1 MFDFGFW
8 EIAIVGIITLI
19 VVGPEKMPSLA
30 RKAGLYFGKLNR
42 FFNKV
47 KSDINEELRMDE
59 IKEQM
64 SMDEEKIIISEVTED
79 IQSSVDSLREENILS
94 DKKTKQP
101 MTDQKHSMEKLPLV
115 QHLIE
120 LRRSL
125 LRSVIAITIFFVVLF
140 PFADEIYNFIADPIV
155 QAIPGSNLI
164 AIGVISPFLTPLKM
178 SLILAIYIAMPY
190 LLYQL
195 WMFVAPALYR
205 HEKRLVLPLVV
216 SSTLLFYAGI
226 VFSFYIVFPVIFGFL
241 AGVGPDS
248 VNFAPDIQY
257 YLDFILKVS
266 FAFGVAFEVPVVTIL
281 LIIFGVTTPQKLK
294 KNRSYIIIGS
304 FVIGMILTPPDVIS
318 QFLIAIP
325 IWLLFEGGLIFSSFF
340 KVRENGK
347 QRDSNSSENDWTSK
361 SHNDMMDKVEQEMN
375 DNVKNNELKK

>member
-1 MFDFGFW
+1 
-8 EIAIVGIITLI
+8 
-19 VVGPEKMPSLA
+19 
-30 RKAGLYFGKLNR
+30 
-42 FFNKV
+42 
-47 KSDINEELRMDE
+47 
-59 IKEQM
+59 
-64 SMDEEKIIISEVTED
+64 
-79 IQSSVDSLREENILS
+79 
-94 DKKTKQP
+94 
-101 MTDQKHSMEKLPLV
+101 MTDQKNSMEKLPLV

-125 LRSVIAITIFFVVLF
+125 LRSVIAIAIFFVVLF
-140 PFADEIYNFIADPIV
+140 PFADEIYNFIAAPIV

-195 WMFVAPALYR
+195 WIFIAPALYR

-216 SSTLLFYAGI
+216 SSTLLFYAGL

-294 KNRSYIIIGS
+294 KNRSYIIVGS

-325 IWLLFEGGLIFSSFF
+325 IWLLFEAGLIFSSFF
-340 KVRENGK
+340 RVRESDK
-347 QRDSNSSENDWTSK
+347 QRSAKSSANDWTSK
-361 SHNDMMDKVEQEMN
+361 SHNDMMDQVEKEMN
-375 DNVKNNELKK
+375 DNVKGNDKMK

>member
-1 MFDFGFW
+1 M
-8 EIAIVGIITLI
+8 A
-19 VVGPEKMPSLA
+19 
-30 RKAGLYFGKLNR
+30 
-42 FFNKV
+42 
-47 KSDINEELRMDE
+47 
-59 IKEQM
+59 
-64 SMDEEKIIISEVTED
+64 
-79 IQSSVDSLREENILS
+79 
-94 DKKTKQP
+94 
-101 MTDQKHSMEKLPLV
+101 DQKNSMEKLPLV

-125 LRSVIAITIFFVVLF
+125 LRSVIAIVVFFVVLF
-140 PFADEIYNFIADPIV
+140 PFADEVYNFIAAPIV

-195 WMFVAPALYR
+195 WMFIAPALYR

-216 SSTLLFYAGI
+216 SSTLLFYAGL

-294 KNRSYIIIGS
+294 KNRSYIIVGS

-325 IWLLFEGGLIFSSFF
+325 IWLLFETGLIFSSFF
-340 KVRENGK
+340 RVRESDK
-347 QRDSNSSENDWTSK
+347 QRSVKSSANDWTSK
-361 SHNDMMDKVEQEMN
+361 SHNDMMDQVEKEMN
-375 DNVKNNELKK
+375 DNVKSNDKIK

>member
-1 MFDFGFW
+1 
-8 EIAIVGIITLI
+8 
-19 VVGPEKMPSLA
+19 MP
-30 RKAGLYFGKLNR
+30 
-42 FFNKV
+42 
-47 KSDINEELRMDE
+47 
-59 IKEQM
+59 
-64 SMDEEKIIISEVTED
+64 
-79 IQSSVDSLREENILS
+79 
-94 DKKTKQP
+94 
-101 MTDQKHSMEKLPLV
+101 DQKHSSEKLPLV

-125 LRSVIAITIFFVVLF
+125 LRSVIAIALFFLILF
-140 PFADEIYNFIADPIV
+140 PFADEIYNFIAAPIV

-178 SLILAIYIAMPY
+178 SLILAIYVAMPY

-205 HEKRLVLPLVV
+205 HEKRLILPLVI
-216 SSTLLFYAGI
+216 SSTLLFYVGL

-241 AGVGPDS
+241 AGVGPES

-304 FVIGMILTPPDVIS
+304 FVLGMILTPPDVIS

-325 IWLLFEGGLIFSSFF
+325 IWLLFEAGLIFSSFF
-340 KVRENGK
+340 RVRDNDK
-347 QRDSNSSENDWTSK
+347 IKNNNPKKSDNDWTSK
-361 SHNDMMDKVEQEMN
+361 SHNERMDNIEKKMNDKVINERE
-375 DNVKNNELKK
+375 KN

>member
-1 MFDFGFW
+1 
-8 EIAIVGIITLI
+8 
-19 VVGPEKMPSLA
+19 
-30 RKAGLYFGKLNR
+30 
-42 FFNKV
+42 
-47 KSDINEELRMDE
+47 
-59 IKEQM
+59 
-64 SMDEEKIIISEVTED
+64 
-79 IQSSVDSLREENILS
+79 
-94 DKKTKQP
+94 
-101 MTDQKHSMEKLPLV
+101 MTDQKNSMEKLPLV

-125 LRSVIAITIFFVVLF
+125 LRSVIAIAIFFVVLF
-140 PFADEIYNFIADPIV
+140 PFADEIYNFIAAPIV

-195 WMFVAPALYR
+195 WMFIAPALYR

-216 SSTLLFYAGI
+216 SSTLLFYAGL

-294 KNRSYIIIGS
+294 KNRSYIIVGS

-325 IWLLFEGGLIFSSFF
+325 IWLLFEAGLIFSSFF
-340 KVRENGK
+340 RVRESDK
-347 QRDSNSSENDWTSK
+347 QRSAKSSANDWTSK
-361 SHNDMMDKVEQEMN
+361 SHNDMMDQVEKEMN
-375 DNVKNNELKK
+375 DNVKGNDKMK

>member
-1 MFDFGFW
+1 
-8 EIAIVGIITLI
+8 
-19 VVGPEKMPSLA
+19 
-30 RKAGLYFGKLNR
+30 
-42 FFNKV
+42 
-47 KSDINEELRMDE
+47 
-59 IKEQM
+59 
-64 SMDEEKIIISEVTED
+64 
-79 IQSSVDSLREENILS
+79 
-94 DKKTKQP
+94 
-101 MTDQKHSMEKLPLV
+101 MTDQKYSMEKLPLV

-294 KNRSYIIIGS
+294 KNRSYIIVGS

-325 IWLLFEGGLIFSSFF
+325 IWLLFETGLIFSSFF
-340 KVRENGK
+340 RVRESDK
-347 QRDSNSSENDWTSK
+347 QRSAKSSANDWTSK